1 MSEMMVDDDED
12 SLDGYYGTIFQGD
25 SSSDSGSEGEGE
37 GEGGSTMEHTASDH
51 LETSFKNDPGADS
64 EAPFS
69 VVATLLKESE
79 GATATRA
86 LAPGGKTYQ
95 RQIEKAKRIIR
106 DAEMGILGEMG
117 QIAAGVPVDDKV
129 KQFSRSKAQ
138 KLQALRRVP
147 KTLHI
152 VLQALVTQ
160 VVQIELKNDSIITGT
175 LDFADEAMNCSLSVA
190 TEMRPCNKRGGVLE
204 TASATTVPVHA
215 PSVFGAISS
224 NSASRSDTSAT
235 ASTTTAQRAYVDTPT
250 PTGHMEY
257 TQRLLDT
264 VLVRGSTIRF
274 VLPPKNFRSRENVT
288 KFLQKQQ
295 NRGKM
300 PKLW

>member
-1 MSEMMVDDDED
+1 MMVDDDED

-37 GEGGSTMEHTASDH
+37 VEGGSTTEHTASDH
-51 LETSFKNDPGADS
+51 LENPFKNDPGADS

-79 GATATRA
+79 GATRA

-95 RQIEKAKRIIR
+95 KQIEKAKRIIR
-106 DAEMGILGEMG
+106 DAEMGIFGEMG

-147 KTLHI
+147 KTLHV

-175 LDFADEAMNCSLSVA
+175 LDFTDEAMNCTLSVA
-190 TEMRPCNKRGGVLE
+190 TEMRPCNKRGGGVLE
-204 TASATTVPVHA
+204 TAFATAVSVHA

-224 NSASRSDTSAT
+224 NSASSSDASAT
-235 ASTTTAQRAYVDTPT
+235 ASTTTAQRAYIDTPT
-250 PTGHMEY
+250 PTGPMEYSY

-264 VLVRGSTIRF
+264 VLVRGNTIRF
-274 VLPPKNFRSRENVT
+274 VLPPKNFRSRENVA

-295 NRGKM
+295 NRGKV